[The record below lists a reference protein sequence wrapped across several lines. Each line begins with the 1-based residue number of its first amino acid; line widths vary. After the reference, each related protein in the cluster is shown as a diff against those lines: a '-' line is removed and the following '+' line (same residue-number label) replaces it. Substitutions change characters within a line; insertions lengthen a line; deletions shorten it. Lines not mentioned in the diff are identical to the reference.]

1 MPGVNTDVLTI
12 VAAIVETV
20 FTPLILFSN
29 KAVVTKNWAWL
40 THDVVF
46 GLTALFKMASTW
58 LLVADVVLDGN
69 LKRCEVKPMLP
80 STVKSLILDTVDKKL
95 FFSLD
100 VPVSYWT

>member
-40 THDVVF
+40 THDVVLGF
-46 GLTALFKMASTW
+46 TAEFKTASTW
-58 LLVADVVLDGN
+58 LLVADAVLDGN
-69 LKRCEVKPMLP
+69 LKRCPVNPMLL
-80 STVKSLILDTVDKKL
+80 STVISLISNTTFKHYFLI
-95 FFSLD
+95 
-100 VPVSYWT
+100 